1 MVYFP
6 AMKNIFLLLLFF
18 TFQAFAADQ
27 LSSECQEF
35 IANLPANIEKGF
47 ITVPENW
54 DQPDGRQINV
64 FYYGKIE
71 EAKASIP
78 IAFFNG
84 GPSASSH
91 GSYEVLDGSV
101 GFNKL
106 PLIYIDQRG
115 NGCSDSY
122 PQGNDLNTALRISN
136 YTTSSIVK
144 DAEAIRK
151 KLFGENTKW
160 KIFGQSYG
168 GMIVQRYVSMFPE
181 SLISAHAH
189 GYSIMSDQADW
200 MKYRIL
206 SQKRVLEDYFKIH
219 PEDREGIV
227 KLRSFISKD
236 TCFESEDGKICGPDL
251 SDGLIHSL
259 GFQNSWD
266 FLHYWIEQLP
276 IYSGPELFNA
286 YLDDQVSGF
295 MRSSFANLII
305 NRIEIGRG
313 RSDAE
318 LCSIAISRLKSIGDD
333 PMNWPINECRILLQV
348 KTKYDSIV
356 ESINILNE
364 LKIEDVKSA
373 LLKNPNLKF
382 YLYSGQK
389 DVFVPEETFSEE
401 VEKLKGLINYTNFE
415 NSGHEGFHTESKV
428 LDDLISQ

>member
-1 MVYFP
+1 MIYFP
-6 AMKNIFLLLLFF
+6 SMKKISLLLLFV
-18 TFQAFAADQ
+18 AFHAFSAEQ
-27 LSSECQEF
+27 LTTECQEF
-35 IANLPANIEKGF
+35 IAKLPANIERGF
-47 ITVPENW
+47 VTVPENW
-54 DQPDGRQINV
+54 NQPNGRQINI
-64 FYYGKIE
+64 FYYGKIA
-71 EAKASIP
+71 EAKASTG

-91 GSYEVLDGSV
+91 GSYEILESSD

-122 PQGNDLNTALRISN
+122 PQGNDLETALRISN
-136 YTTSSIVK
+136 YTTTSIVK

-151 KLFGENTKW
+151 KLFGEQTKW

-181 SLISAHAH
+181 SLVSAHAH

-200 MKYRIL
+200 MKFRIL
-206 SQKRVLEDYFKIH
+206 SQKRVLENYFKIH
-219 PEDREGIV
+219 PEDREGLV

-236 TCFESEDGKICGPDL
+236 TCYESEDGKICGPDL
-251 SDGLIHSL
+251 ADGLIHSL
-259 GFQNSWD
+259 GFQSYWD

-276 IYSGPELFNA
+276 LYNGPELFNA

-318 LCSIAISRLKSIGDD
+318 LCSTAISRLERIGDD

-348 KTKYDSIV
+348 KTKYDSLV
-356 ESINILNE
+356 ESINIIDE
-364 LKIEDVKSA
+364 LKIEDVKLA
-373 LLKNPNLKF
+373 LLKNPGLKL
-382 YLYSGQK
+382 YIYSGHQ
-389 DVFVPEETFSEE
+389 DVFVPEDSFSEE
-401 VEKLKGLINYTNFE
+401 AEKLKGLINYTKFE

-428 LDDLISQ
+428 LDDLLN